1 MPRSARQNKVDRA
14 VAEAYAAAAGY
25 LIPDSILKSDA
36 ARLVTPRASDTEL
49 LCSILYHDTSGRLT
63 TVQGEVEPKRKLND
77 AGTAWL
83 EENR

>member
-1 MPRSARQNKVDRA
+1 MRTRRQHQVDRA

-25 LIPDSILKSDA
+25 LIPDSIMKGDA
-36 ARLVTPRASDTEL
+36 ARLVTPRASETEL
-49 LCSILYHDTSGRLT
+49 LCSILYHDSAGRLT
-63 TVQGEVEPKRKLND
+63 TVQGEVEAKRKLND